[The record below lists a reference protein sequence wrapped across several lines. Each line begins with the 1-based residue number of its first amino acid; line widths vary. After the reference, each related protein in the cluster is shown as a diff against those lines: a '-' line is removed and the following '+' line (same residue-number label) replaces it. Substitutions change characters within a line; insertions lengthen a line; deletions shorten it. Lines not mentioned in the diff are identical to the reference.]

1 MAAKLVDAVGFNLE
15 EFKAPPSYRRPNF
28 LWLFVKDLALVLIFS
43 LVVFLSVNA
52 PAYYLISRYRLAP
65 PTATEKVEP
74 SPPAVQTLPP
84 QYEDNILSIDKI
96 SVKAPVNWEVK
107 SEEINMRLENGV
119 VHLAGTGRPGEGK
132 NIFITGHSSNYWW
145 KAGSF
150 NTVFALLPEL
160 SEGDEI
166 VLTYQG
172 KLYSYQVEKIL
183 EVKKS
188 ELEQFVS
195 ADKEQLTLMT
205 CVPVGTNLRRL
216 LVIAKPTPKVESP

>member
-1 MAAKLVDAVGFNLE
+1 MAAKLVDTVGFNLE
-15 EFKAPPSYRRPNF
+15 ELKAPPAYRRPNP
-28 LWLFVKDLALVLIFS
+28 LWIFAKDLTLVLIFS
-43 LVVFLSVNA
+43 LTVFLSVNA

-65 PTATEKVEP
+65 PPLAQEIG
-74 SPPAVQTLPP
+74 SPLPAVQALPP
-84 QYEDNILSIDKI
+84 QLEDNILSIDKI
-96 SVKAPVNWEVK
+96 SVKAPVNWGIKDEEVSAK
-107 SEEINMRLENGV
+107 LESGV
-119 VHLAGTGRPGEGK
+119 VHLASTGQPGEGK

-160 SEGDEI
+160 SEGDKITLAYE
-166 VLTYQG
+166 G
-172 KLYSYQVEKIL
+172 KLYSYQVEKTL

-188 ELEQFVS
+188 ELQQFVS

-216 LVIAKPTPKVESP
+216 IVVAKPLL